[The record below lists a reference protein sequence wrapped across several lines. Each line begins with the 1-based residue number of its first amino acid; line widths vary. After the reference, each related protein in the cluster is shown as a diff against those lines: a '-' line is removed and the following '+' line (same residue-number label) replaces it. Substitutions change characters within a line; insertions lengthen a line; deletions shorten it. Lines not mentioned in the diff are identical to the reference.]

1 MCNHGR
7 KKKRDL
13 AFRKT
18 TVKTRKW
25 EKKTLT
31 EKKIRRLQSTLL
43 YSLRNCSVGIRGND
57 EKTRLIKNNKCGVLA
72 L

>member
-1 MCNHGR
+1 MAK

-18 TVKTRKW
+18 TVKTRKMG
-25 EKKTLT
+25 KKKRSLK
-31 EKKIRRLQSTLL
+31 KKIRRLQSTLL